1 MSADAPLR
9 NKRVRVVNTS
19 QAALNGQVGLATTFD
34 DGKGRCVQHPIESFI
49 AQSTRQVHGRA
60 LWPDSR
66 AQACEFGASHGR
78 PRRRGRRRRRRRRR
92 LPLRLRSARA
102 NIQAHECS
110 HVRTSMPL
118 ARTSYPRTMQVSTN
132 IRAYVRLF
140 MPIHMPVNTPAPL
153 RMRMAVH
160 THMHS
165 CLPHL
170 QQSCA

>member
-1 MSADAPLR
+1 MSANAPLR

-78 PRRRGRRRRRRRRR
+78 PRRRRRRRRR

-102 NIQAHECS
+102 NVHAHACS